1 MSRYQVVKK
10 SFIDGRLLYP
20 GEEVEYS
27 GVAGGN
33 LKLISQAKE
42 TPNTMLVPVDMLA
55 LEPVIIETDAK
66 PILLSHEQ
74 DTGNGAGVDAELALL
89 RDEYL
94 QLFGKKAHHM
104 AGADKLRSEID
115 IKRKELGV

>member
-42 TPNTMLVPVDMLA
+42 PLNTMIAPIEI
-55 LEPVIIETDAK
+55 LEPAIIETDAK
-66 PILLSHEQ
+66 PIPPSQEQ